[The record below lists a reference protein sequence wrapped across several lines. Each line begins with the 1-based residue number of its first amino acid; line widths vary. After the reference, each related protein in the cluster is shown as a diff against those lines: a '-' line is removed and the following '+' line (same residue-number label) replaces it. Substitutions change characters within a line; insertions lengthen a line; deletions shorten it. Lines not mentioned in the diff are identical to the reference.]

1 VNNEMTN
8 QNKPFLVVIVGPT
21 ASGKTELSIE
31 IAKKFNGEVISGDS
45 MQVYKHMDIGTAK
58 VTRDEMDGI
67 PHHMID
73 ILEPDESFSAYEFK
87 KRAEACIEDII
98 NRGKLPII
106 AGGTGLYIQSL
117 LYNYAFEDETVSP
130 EKMQIVHAQLAE
142 LEQYNNEELHHYL
155 ASFDSESAENIH
167 PNNRKRVLREIE
179 YYLKTKKL
187 LSSRKKVQQFTE
199 NYDTLLIGIEMS
211 RETLYFKINKRVD
224 IMLGHGLFKEVQQL
238 VEQGFETSQSMQAI
252 GYKELVPVVKGNMK
266 MDDAVEKLKQHSRQY
281 AKRQLTWFKNKMNVH
296 WLNKETMS
304 LQMML
309 DEITT
314 QINKRSSRHDCKRKH
329 PRSST
334 REL

>member
-1 VNNEMTN
+1 MTN
-8 QNKPFLVVIVGPT
+8 QNKPFLVVVVGPT

-98 NRGKLPII
+98 NRRKLPII

-117 LYNYAFEDETVSP
+117 LYNYAFEDETVSH

-142 LEQYNNEELHHYL
+142 LEQYNNEKLHHYL

-167 PNNRKRVLREIE
+167 PNNRKRVLRAIE

-252 GYKELVPVVKGNMK
+252 GYKELVPVVKGNMN

>member
-1 VNNEMTN
+1 
-8 QNKPFLVVIVGPT
+8 
-21 ASGKTELSIE
+21 
-31 IAKKFNGEVISGDS
+31 
-45 MQVYKHMDIGTAK
+45 MDIGTAK

-167 PNNRKRVLREIE
+167 PNNRKRVLRAIE